1 MHSRWDNAHTPRV
14 LHPVPRGRCDRPA
27 RPAPSPAPT
36 RGTAGGAPP
45 YRVNNPQNTNG
56 KLLKWRCCEI
66 LWVTSSLGG
75 LSSYRG
81 SPPPDGGRIAPGRR
95 YASLSHYIHS
105 ATVTSSSLRQ
115 THTAS
120 YQEFLPS
127 YRPQRPSMARDAP
140 RGGTASS
147 GGSTAEAAEC
157 CKARRGLP
165 PCWFCFSSH
174 LPPRSLGLR
183 LAESATPGR
192 DVACTALGIPCT
204 ARSTPRS
211 LESGGK
217 MSINGGRGVAAAGKQ
232 LSHCVEQFHP
242 SPGDV
247 PPPSL
252 APCMDDLSAT
262 QPLLPKLC
270 QAPEDRSLPSRFP
283 SFLPHDKF
291 LRGDAQRAL
300 RHASPKNTR
309 QGSLATRSPAAQH
322 FTSFIPLFSQ
332 RLNLALRV
340 SNNWP
345 RSDRRSHP
353 TASSLQGHDG
363 PQATTT
369 VPTPSPLSP

>member
-66 LWVTSSLGG
+66 LRVTSSLGG

-192 DVACTALGIPCT
+192 DVACTALGILCT

-217 MSINGGRGVAAAGKQ
+217 MRINGGRGVAAAGKQ

-247 PPPSL
+247 PPP
-252 APCMDDLSAT
+252 
-262 QPLLPKLC
+262 
-270 QAPEDRSLPSRFP
+270 PSPPAWMTFRPPSP
-283 SFLPHDKF
+283 SFLSSARPRRTGAYLPGFPHSF
-291 LRGDAQRAL
+291 PMTSSCAATPNERCV
-300 RHASPKNTR
+300 TR
-309 QGSLATRSPAAQH
+309 PPRTPAK
-322 FTSFIPLFSQ
+322 
-332 RLNLALRV
+332 
-340 SNNWP
+340 
-345 RSDRRSHP
+345 D
-353 TASSLQGHDG
+353 
-363 PQATTT
+363 
-369 VPTPSPLSP
+369 PSPQGARPGNILLHSFLFFSSALIWL